1 MLDSIKKVNRK
12 NNPKS
17 RFSILIPSWNN
28 LDYLQLCVNSILKN
42 SYFEHQIIVVVNEG
56 IDGTLDWIESQKDI
70 DYIHAEKNIGI
81 CYALNI
87 CRSLIATDYV
97 VYANDDMYF
106 LPNWDKVLMDEIQKI
121 GHNQFMLSAT
131 MIEPSGN
138 NPCTVIS
145 DYGTDINS
153 FREQDLLKNQEALF
167 RDDWSGSTWPP
178 NVIHLDNWDL
188 VGGMSIE
195 YSPGMYSDPDLSR
208 KLWEIGVRI
217 FIGKGNS
224 LVYHFGCKSTKR
236 IKKNK
241 GQKNFV
247 LKWGI
252 SAKTFMEKYLLRG
265 QPAIDKLPERALSK
279 TEKITQVI
287 KKLKA
292 SIF

>member
-1 MLDSIKKVNRK
+1 MLDSIKKVSRK
-12 NNPKS
+12 DNAKS
-17 RFSILIPSWNN
+17 KFSILIPSWNN
-28 LDYLQLCVNSILKN
+28 LDYLQLCVKSILKN
-42 SYFEHQIIVVVNEG
+42 SYFEHQIIVIVNEG
-56 IDGTLDWIESQKDI
+56 ADGSLEWIESQKDI
-70 DYIHAEKNIGI
+70 DYVHSKQNIGI

-87 CRSLIATDYV
+87 CRSLIETDYV

-106 LPNWDKVLMDEIQKI
+106 LPDWDKVLMDEIVKI
-121 GHNQFMLSAT
+121 GHKQFMLSAT

-145 DYGTDINS
+145 DYGTDVNS
-153 FREQDLLKNQEALF
+153 FRESDLLNDIKNLF
-167 RDDWSGSTWPP
+167 RNDWNGSTWPP
-178 NVIHLDNWDL
+178 NIVHIDNWDL

-208 KLWEIGVRI
+208 KLWETGVRI
-217 FIGKGNS
+217 FVGKGNS

-241 GQKNFV
+241 GQKTFV

-252 SAKTFMEKYLLRG
+252 SARTFMEKYLLRG
-265 QPAIDKLPERALSK
+265 QPAVSELSEKNLSK
-279 TEKITQVI
+279 TEKFKQLI

-292 SIF
+292 IL

>member
-1 MLDSIKKVNRK
+1 MTESIKKVNRK
-12 NNPKS
+12 DCTKS
-17 RFSILIPSWNN
+17 KFSILIPSWNN
-28 LDYLQLCVNSILKN
+28 LDYLQVCVNSILKN
-42 SYFEHQIIVVVNEG
+42 SYFEHQIIIVVNEG
-56 IDGTLDWIESQKDI
+56 LDGTLDWIEKKEDI
-70 DYIHAEKNIGI
+70 DYIHAKKNIGI
-81 CYALNI
+81 CYALNV

-106 LPNWDKVLMDEIQKI
+106 LPNWDKALMDEIQKI
-121 GHNQFMLSAT
+121 RHNQFMLSAT

-138 NPCTVIS
+138 NPCAVIS

-153 FREQDLLKNQEALF
+153 FREKDLLDNQKKLF
-167 RDDWSGSTWPP
+167 RNDWSGSTWPP
-178 NVIHLDNWDL
+178 NIMHLDNWDL

-208 KLWEIGVRI
+208 KLWEIGVRT

-252 SAKTFMEKYLLRG
+252 SARTFMEEYLLRG
-265 QPAIDKLPERALSK
+265 QDAVGKLPDKSLSRSDK
-279 TEKITQVI
+279 FKQFI
-287 KKLKA
+287 KRIKA
-292 SIF
+292 SF

>member
-56 IDGTLDWIESQKDI
+56 TDGTLDWIESQKDI
-70 DYIHAEKNIGI
+70 DYINSEKNIGI

-167 RDDWSGSTWPP
+167 RDDWNGSTWPP

-265 QPAIDKLPERALSK
+265 QPAIDKLPEKALSK

>member
-1 MLDSIKKVNRK
+1 MLESIRKVNRK
-12 NNPKS
+12 DCTNSK
-17 RFSILIPSWNN
+17 FSILIPSWNN
-28 LDYLQLCVNSILKN
+28 LDYLQVCVNSILKN
-42 SYFEHQIIVVVNEG
+42 SHFEHQIIIIVNEG
-56 IDGTLDWIESQKDI
+56 VDGTLEWVENKKDI
-70 DYIHAEKNIGI
+70 DYIHAKENIGI

-87 CRSLIATDYV
+87 CRSIIGTDYV
-97 VYANDDMYF
+97 LYANDDMYF
-106 LPNWDKVLMDEIQKI
+106 LPNWDKALMDEIEKI

-138 NPCTVIS
+138 NPCVVIR
-145 DYGTDINS
+145 DYGTDIDS
-153 FREQDLLKNQEALF
+153 FRENDLLKDQETLF
-167 RDDWSGSTWPP
+167 RNDWSGSTWPP
-178 NVIHLDNWDL
+178 NVMHLDCWDM

-252 SAKTFMEKYLLRG
+252 SAKTFMEEYLLRG
-265 QPAIDKLPERALSK
+265 QTAVNYLPEKSFSTCDKFKQL
-279 TEKITQVI
+279 I

-292 SIF
+292 SF

>member
-42 SYFEHQIIVVVNEG
+42 SYFEHQIIAVVNEG

-279 TEKITQVI
+279 AEKITQVI